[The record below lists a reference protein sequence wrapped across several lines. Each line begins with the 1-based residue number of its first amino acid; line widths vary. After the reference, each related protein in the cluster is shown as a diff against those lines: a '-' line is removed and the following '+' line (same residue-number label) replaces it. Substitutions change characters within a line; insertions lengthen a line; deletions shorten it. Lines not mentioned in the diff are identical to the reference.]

1 MQVDYHNLEL
11 ARQVLDRQ
19 ANDHL
24 PAMKDH
30 LGTWARLETSDL
42 GMIRQ
47 VFNPAND
54 VLVDVG
60 DTVLETVQKI
70 YAQGANSLGE
80 VINTYLDADKQAH
93 ELLQGLAATMGHHL
107 PSYQDP
113 RDNPPSLGAA
123 RDDAGPYYRAGN
135 PNLFQ
140 RAYEDGYRAGDM
152 VRNDIIEGAPERAG
166 RMIGSSASVAEED
179 DVQSYLVTPTGS
191 FSELENLRWSAGL
204 ILGSLDW
211 VFEKLFGFSLL
222 NEIVYKPFAGDWNR
236 VQCASGVW
244 KVAGD
249 AMGAISKNTT
259 GILPGLAE
267 WTGKGSKA
275 FTLAAAAMAYID
287 NAIPGIAGTISTVLK
302 GFAYLVKT
310 ISKKIG
316 AKLKKISYK
325 LARIAAEAAV
335 PVVGWAMAVFE
346 MASTVQE
353 IYDDFMWA
361 YKWIGRIYSFI
372 SRIIAAKAAIIDAY
386 RQAADV
392 IEALGRGAVARA

>member
-1 MQVDYHNLEL
+1 MQVDYQNLEL

-19 ANDHL
+19 ANEHL

-30 LGTWARLETSDL
+30 LNTWAKLEAGDL
-42 GMIRQ
+42 GLILQ
-47 VFNPAND
+47 ALKPVND
-54 VLVDVG
+54 ALVDVG
-60 DTVLETVQKI
+60 DKVLDTVQQI
-70 YAQGANSLGE
+70 YAQGATNLDG

-93 ELLQGLAATMGHHL
+93 ELLQELAAEMGHDL
-107 PSYQDP
+107 PAFQDP
-113 RDNPPSLGAA
+113 RDNPPSLGKA
-123 RDDAGPYYRAGN
+123 RDDAGPYYRAGK

-140 RAYEDGYRAGDM
+140 RAFEDGYKAGDM
-152 VRNDIIEGAPERAG
+152 IDKDIVKGVPERAG

-222 NEIVYKPFAGDWNR
+222 NEIVFKPFAGDWNR
-236 VQCASGVW
+236 VQCASGAW
-244 KVAGD
+244 QVASD
-249 AMGAISKNTT
+249 AMGAVSQNTT

-267 WTGKGSKA
+267 WTGKGSEA
-275 FTLAAAAMAYID
+275 FAAATAAMAYVD
-287 NAIPGIAGTISTVLK
+287 NAIAGVAGTISTVIT
-302 GFAYLVKT
+302 GFALLVKQA
-310 ISKKIG
+310 SKMIG
-316 AKLKKISYK
+316 KLLKKISYK

-335 PVVGWAMAVFE
+335 PAVGWAMAVFE
-346 MASTVQE
+346 MASTVQD
-353 IYDDFMWA
+353 IYDSFMKA
-361 YKWIGRIYSFI
+361 YKWVSRIYSFI
-372 SRIIAAKAAIIDAY
+372 SKIIAAKASIVDTY